1 MSRKLITA
9 DQVCELIPGL
19 TKSQLAQLRYTGRG
33 PKFFKPMPRLVLYDE
48 ADIYEWIE
56 RSGQLISGQ

>member
-9 DQVCELIPGL
+9 GQVCELIPGL
-19 TKSQLAQLRYTGRG
+19 TKSQLAQLRYSGRG
-33 PKFFKPMPRLVLYDE
+33 PKFFKPTPRLVLYDE

-56 RSGQLISGQ
+56 RSAQLISGQ